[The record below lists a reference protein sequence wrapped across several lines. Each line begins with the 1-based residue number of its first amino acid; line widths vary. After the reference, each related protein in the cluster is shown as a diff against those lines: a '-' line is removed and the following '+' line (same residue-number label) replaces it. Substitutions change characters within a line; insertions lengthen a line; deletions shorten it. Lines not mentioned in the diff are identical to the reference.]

1 MKILLISHYF
11 FWFSA
16 RQDEMHLKRQK
27 LDYQE
32 ITPCLKEVSKIWD
45 EMLLTPDR
53 ETVQFDSQKLMNC
66 VKQGKRFF

>member
-1 MKILLISHYF
+1 MIFL
-11 FWFSA
+11 FSA

-53 ETVQFDSQKLMNC
+53 EAVQFDSQKLMNC
-66 VKQGKRFF
+66 VKQGKIFVVIFGN